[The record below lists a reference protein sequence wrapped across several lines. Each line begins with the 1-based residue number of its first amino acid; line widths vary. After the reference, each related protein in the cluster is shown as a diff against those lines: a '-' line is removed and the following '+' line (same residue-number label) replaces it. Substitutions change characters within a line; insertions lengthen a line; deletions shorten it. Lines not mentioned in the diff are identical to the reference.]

1 SGIGTAAHLRTLMR
15 RETGIT
21 PSAYRS
27 RFGPGREWC
36 AAAGATRRRRRPA
49 RASPPEPRGGPGPS

>member
-1 SGIGTAAHLRTLMR
+1 ESRFEMVARRSGIGTAAHLRTLMR

-27 RFGPGREWC
+27 RFGPE
-36 AAAGATRRRRRPA
+36 AA
-49 RASPPEPRGGPGPS
+49 